1 MSGDERKE
9 TNHTPDDGTAA
20 CPPADSDKENKS
32 GEPTRLYS
40 GIQPTGDIHIGNYL
54 GAVANWARQ
63 IPRYDCIYC
72 VVDYHAI
79 TIEYDP
85 DTMREAVLDTATM
98 GIACGLDPDR
108 CTLFVQSHVTET
120 MELAWIFSTCTAI
133 GALERMTQFKDKAA
147 QHKQNINAGLFTYP
161 VLQAADILGV
171 KADGVP
177 VGDDQS
183 QHLELTRE
191 IARRFNHLYGP
202 VFPEARTLYSPA
214 PRIMGLDGQS
224 KMSKS
229 QGNYIAM
236 KDRAD
241 TVRKKLG
248 SAYTDPN
255 RLRRSD
261 PGNPDICN
269 IFTLHKSFSS
279 PDEVAAI
286 DAECRSADIGCV
298 DCKKKL
304 GDNMESAMSPIQ
316 DKYEDLT
323 RRPDDVRDAL
333 ATGADR
339 VRRLT
344 SETMTEV
351 RHGLGLR

>member
-1 MSGDERKE
+1 
-9 TNHTPDDGTAA
+9 
-20 CPPADSDKENKS
+20 
-32 GEPTRLYS
+32 
-40 GIQPTGDIHIGNYL
+40 
-54 GAVANWARQ
+54 
-63 IPRYDCIYC
+63 
-72 VVDYHAI
+72 
-79 TIEYDP
+79 
-85 DTMREAVLDTATM
+85 
-98 GIACGLDPDR
+98 
-108 CTLFVQSHVTET
+108 
-120 MELAWIFSTCTAI
+120 
-133 GALERMTQFKDKAA
+133 
-147 QHKQNINAGLFTYP
+147 
-161 VLQAADILGV
+161 
-171 KADGVP
+171 
-177 VGDDQS
+177 
-183 QHLELTRE
+183 
-191 IARRFNHLYGP
+191 
-202 VFPEARTLYSPA
+202 
-214 PRIMGLDGQS
+214 MGLDGQS

-316 DKYEDLT
+316 EKYEDLT